1 MVTIIAREILC
12 QGNGSL
18 FCYESDK
25 NTEVNK
31 TVKISLSNYQDQN
44 PVAFY

>member
-1 MVTIIAREILC
+1 MTITAKEILC
-12 QGNGSL
+12 QENGSL
-18 FCYESDK
+18 FCWKSDK
-25 NTEVNK
+25 NTKVNK